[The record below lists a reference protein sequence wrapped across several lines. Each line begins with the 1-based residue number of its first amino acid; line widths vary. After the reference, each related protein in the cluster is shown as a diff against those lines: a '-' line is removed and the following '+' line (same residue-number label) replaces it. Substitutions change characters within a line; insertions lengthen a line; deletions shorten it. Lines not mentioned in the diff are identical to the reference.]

1 MMSLAPSEARWS
13 EMARPIPREP
23 PVTIAT
29 RSWSL
34 SGDVG
39 GVCVAG
45 IALASAMDLQTL
57 FLC

>member
-29 RSWSL
+29 RSCSL
-34 SGDVG
+34 RGDG
-39 GVCVAG
+39 CVAG
-45 IALASAMDLQTL
+45 AALASAMDGSTK
-57 FLC
+57 

>member
-34 SGDVG
+34 SGVG
-39 GVCVAG
+39 GGGCVAG
-45 IALASAMDLQTL
+45 VELASAMDLKG
-57 FLC
+57 

>member
-34 SGDVG
+34 SGVG
-39 GVCVAG
+39 GGGCVAG
-45 IALASAMDLQTL
+45 VELASAMDLKVKG
-57 FLC
+57 

>member
-23 PVTIAT
+23 PVTIAI

-34 SGDVG
+34 SGDG
-39 GVCVAG
+39 GGGCVAG
-45 IALASAMDLQTL
+45 VAFASAMDLYKIR
-57 FLC
+57 